1 MDLVNNGKKNIKKSS
16 LNKKIIFLGVY
27 KWKFFILILNF
38 NVFSNKLI
46 FLFFLVTDS
55 IIMV

>member
-16 LNKKIIFLGVY
+16 LNKKINFLGVY
-27 KWKFFILILNF
+27 KWKFFILSINF